1 MAENPFLKKI
11 ISAGNLP
18 TDSEDEK
25 LKKSTLLI
33 MAFPFGIAGLM
44 WGGLYFING
53 LILSGF
59 IPFIYGILSLLS
71 VGHFLITKKFKVFR
85 FSQILLI
92 LLLPFFLQISLGG
105 FIPSSTVILWS
116 VISPLGALAFYDIKQ
131 SVYWFFAFI
140 VLVLIAFFFN
150 DTIPE
155 YFKWNLSDKFI
166 VRMFAM
172 NIIGISS
179 MIYLIQY
186 YFVGRQTE
194 MKKLIEE
201 KNREVSEKNKEIT
214 DSINYAKRIQYALL
228 AHEELLKKNL
238 SDYFILFKP
247 KDIVSGDFYWATEKD
262 GRFYLAVCDSTG
274 HGVPGAFMS
283 LLNISFLNE
292 AIAEKGIVK
301 PNEIF
306 NHVRQR
312 LIENISSDGAKDGMD
327 GILISCK
334 MENGR
339 WQMEYA
345 GANNAPILIHD
356 GKIIEL
362 ETDNMPVGMSDR
374 KNSFTLFTIPP
385 IGDKGGLL
393 YLYTDGFAD
402 QFGGP
407 KGKKF
412 KYKPFNEKLASI
424 SNQPL
429 KEQKRILE
437 KTFEDWKGNLEQVDD
452 VLIVGIK
459 I

>member
-238 SDYFILFKP
+238 SDYFILFRA
-247 KDIVSGDFYWATEKD
+247 KDIVSGDFYWAAEKN

-292 AIAEKGIVK
+292 AINKEEIVP

-306 NHVRQR
+306 NHVRGQ
-312 LIENISSDGAKDGMD
+312 LIENISFEGAQDGMD
-327 GILISCK
+327 GILMCFDKSSN
-334 MENGR
+334 EVS
-339 WQMEYA
+339 YA
-345 GANNAPILIHD
+345 GANNTPVLIN
-356 GKIIEL
+356 GSIQEL
-362 ETDNMPVGMSDR
+362 AADNMPVGLGER
-374 KNSFTLFTIPP
+374 KDSFTDHVVSFEAGSI
-385 IGDKGGLL
+385 L

-402 QFGGP
+402 QFGGT

-412 KYKPFNEKLASI
+412 KYKQLNDLLSANSNKPLA
-424 SNQPL
+424 
-429 KEQKRILE
+429 EQKAILE
-437 KTFEDWKGNLEQVDD
+437 RAFENWKGNLEQVDD
-452 VLIVGIK
+452 VLVIGVRL
-459 I
+459 